1 MNRFTPYA
9 AVVLRLAVGLVFLHH
24 GLMKLHMG
32 IPGTAEYLHNLG
44 IPFATIGATIV
55 MGVETIG
62 AACVLLGILT
72 RVWAAA
78 MAFEM
83 AVASLLV
90 VLPSGRWPELEGLL
104 CAGALALVALGD
116 GPLSIAVGLKRG
128 V

>member
-24 GLMKLHMG
+24 GVMKLHNG
-32 IPGTAEYLHNLG
+32 IPAMADFLHNYGL
-44 IPFATIGATIV
+44 PFATICATIV
-55 MGVETIG
+55 IGVETIG

-83 AVASLLV
+83 VVASLV
-90 VLPSGRWPELEGLL
+90 VVVPSGRWPELEGLL

-116 GPLSIAVGLKRG
+116 GPLSLAVGLKKG
-128 V
+128 T